1 MDSHTY
7 ESERTIAKSD
17 VSHQS
22 DSQVLSTSESISQF
36 PHLSNH
42 NNYVVV
48 LSSGTEDAGKR
59 ATLAFSAA
67 CTAQAMELDTQL
79 FLVGDGTYWAY
90 QGSYD
95 DVKLKGFPALDSLVE
110 SFVEMD
116 GKIFVCSAC
125 DTVCSLPEDSNGR
138 PLLRQ
143 PYIKPRGL
151 ASILEHMV
159 GGSSITF

>member
-1 MDSHTY
+1 MN
-7 ESERTIAKSD
+7 
-17 VSHQS
+17 SHQS
-22 DSQVLSTSESISQF
+22 GEPITATSSSISQF
-36 PHLSNH
+36 PHLANH

-67 CTAQAMELDTQL
+67 CTAQAMELNTQL

-110 SFVEMD
+110 SFVEMN

-125 DTVCSLPEDSNGR
+125 DTVCSLPEDSYGQ

-143 PYIKPRGL
+143 PYIQPRGL